1 MNRGFVHIIPLV
13 FIAVLVVGSLS
24 IVSNKQEEK
33 QKKAV
38 GMVLSS
44 SDDDEDDDNQSGS
57 SGSGSSGSSQ
67 SESAKKQEEEQ
78 KEAEKK
84 AEEARKGSKSGSSG
98 KVKIESRGGNT
109 KTKVETENGK
119 SEIEIESSDGA
130 KFKSKVEDDG
140 KSETKIRFG
149 NLRIEIKVE
158 NGRVVTKV
166 KNENDEEVE
175 LEDDE
180 EDELFEEFEDEL
192 EDDDIELATGSA
204 QLGFIQKG
212 NKVRTNFPLSVNP
225 QTGELFVS
233 TPAGEKVVAILPDV
247 AIANMIAAGI
257 ITRTETPQTPPA
269 VEPPGGTP
277 SATSSSIV
285 VPTVEGA
292 AIGLEEFEGKI
303 VYKIDGVKDE
313 KFAGFVPVSI
323 KVKAIV
329 SAENGE
335 LVDINQGFLTRL
347 LDILSF

>member
-1 MNRGFVHIIPLV
+1 MKRGFVHIIPLV
-13 FIAVLVVGSLS
+13 FIAVLVAGTLS
-24 IVSNKQEEK
+24 IVSFKQEEK
-33 QKKAV
+33 QKAAV

-44 SDDDEDDDNQSGS
+44 SDDDDDNQSGS
-57 SGSGSSGSSQ
+57 SGSGSSGSS
-67 SESAKKQEEEQ
+67 STEVEKKQAKERR
-78 KEAEKK
+78 EAEKK
-84 AEEARKGSKSGSSG
+84 ADEAQKENKSGSSG
-98 KVKIESRGGNT
+98 KVKIESRGGNS
-109 KTKVETENGK
+109 KTKIETEDGK
-119 SEIEIESSDGA
+119 SEVEIETSGGA
-130 KFKSKVEDDG
+130 KFKSKIEDDG
-140 KSETKIRFG
+140 KSETKIRSG

-158 NGRVVTKV
+158 NGRTVTKV

-175 LEDDE
+175 LEDEE

-212 NKVRTNFPLSVNP
+212 NKVRTNFPLSVNL

-233 TPAGEKVVAILPDV
+233 TPAGEKVVAVLPDV

-257 ITRTETPQTPPA
+257 ITRTQTPQSPPS
-269 VEPPGGTP
+269 VEPPGGTE
-277 SATSSSIV
+277 SATPSSTV
-285 VPTVEGA
+285 APTVEGA
-292 AIGLEEFEGKI
+292 SIGLEEFEGKV

-335 LVDINQGFLTRL
+335 LLDINQGFLTRL
-347 LDILSF
+347 LDLLSF